1 MRVNGINRLET
12 LSTMFG
18 SAGSRIAFG
27 CLAVAFLSGCALSPR
42 LGPPPLAG
50 PPTDLMRTAEPDTL
64 VAPASAPS
72 STSTSASAPTAS
84 NPRTRAPRAT
94 LPKART
100 ATDSTT
106 VTAVGAPADSV
117 SAAPIEATLPRP
129 ALSIDLPESE
139 RARLETKALQ
149 DLEACESIVSRLGG
163 RYLATEGEEKLRTV
177 RGLLLQAHSALR
189 RRDLSAAANLA
200 HKAKLL
206 AMEIQPLGS

>member
-1 MRVNGINRLET
+1 MRVKARINRSET
-12 LSTMFG
+12 LWTTFG
-18 SAGSRIAFG
+18 SAGSRVAFV
-27 CLAVAFLSGCALSPR
+27 CLAAAFLSGCALSPR

-50 PPTDLMRTAEPDTL
+50 PPTDLMRSAEPDTL
-64 VAPASAPS
+64 VAPASTPTEA
-72 STSTSASAPTAS
+72 STPTAS
-84 NPRTRAPRAT
+84 STRTRAPRAT
-94 LPKART
+94 LPKTRT
-100 ATDSTT
+100 ATDSTAAAT
-106 VTAVGAPADSV
+106 SGGQPDSV
-117 SAAPIEATLPRP
+117 SIAPAEATLPRP

-163 RYLATEGEEKLRTV
+163 RNLTTESDEKLRTV

-206 AMEIQPLGS
+206 AMEIQPHGS